1 MKKVVGLDRKLKRVW
16 LDAALDHLGLGHDD
30 DSLRAFMNEQLI
42 ESLPSKESRAKAL
55 AIILRVWSTIPRER
69 MHLRDRAIKLLP
81 TISGHERIWLHW
93 GMTALAYP
101 FFRDGVEVIGRL
113 LALQDDFTTGHVQ
126 DRIVAGWGDRT
137 TCKLAARYLLNTL
150 VDWELLRSTDAQGH
164 FLPANK
170 MKSDSTGLQ
179 LWLLEAL
186 LNASESNEIEAQQL
200 LRLPEAFPFAITIG
214 LSDLRKSDYLAIHR
228 QGLDMDMV
236 GLNRKHG
243 LSPMIGDKKKER
255 PPKEGKHKARA
266 EKAHKEQEQAQTK
279 PRCNN
284 EKARRQ
290 AITTALKNIDKKTLV
305 SRGDRFFTFY
315 EAYHRV
321 GGPFDH
327 QIRQCIDLYRDGH
340 FGPCWTFASNVIE
353 QMLQPRR
360 KLKSNKLTIGSFEKF
375 ASDLVKKRLI
385 DESLKQKLVTARKEL
400 NESADQAVQNG
411 DSSETATRA
420 MLELLVELDSSLRMG
435 TLFE

>member
-1 MKKVVGLDRKLKRVW
+1 
-16 LDAALDHLGLGHDD
+16 
-30 DSLRAFMNEQLI
+30 
-42 ESLPSKESRAKAL
+42 
-55 AIILRVWSTIPRER
+55 
-69 MHLRDRAIKLLP
+69 
-81 TISGHERIWLHW
+81 
-93 GMTALAYP
+93 
-101 FFRDGVEVIGRL
+101 
-113 LALQDDFTTGHVQ
+113 
-126 DRIVAGWGDRT
+126 
-137 TCKLAARYLLNTL
+137 
-150 VDWELLRSTDAQGH
+150 
-164 FLPANK
+164 

-340 FGPCWTFASNVIE
+340 FGPCRTFASNVIE

-420 MLELLVELDSSLRMG
+420 MLELLVELDSSLRMD